1 MTKKKSDKKIKIQN
15 LGAVYHGMDT
25 DGTIVT
31 IPQFASMALTP
42 AKVGQLQGDF
52 PDDWSTDI
60 DETLGQAAKEE
71 DVEEEESPVDPP
83 ADEEADEIPEDTTE
97 AEKED

>member
-1 MTKKKSDKKIKIQN
+1 MTKKKSDKVKVQN

-52 PDDWSTDI
+52 PADWSTTI
-60 DETLGQAAKEE
+60 DETLGQAVKEE
-71 DVEEEESPVDPP
+71 APVEPP
-83 ADEEADEIPEDTTE
+83 ADEKADEIPEDTTE
-97 AEKED
+97 AEEED